1 MKENVENPME
11 NPNLFGGDMVG
22 VNFFEDEDRK
32 AIPRDDMRWPEGII
46 YYNIDDSLLDVTDLI
61 DEAMKHIHS
70 NVPCVKFRKR
80 KHEPDFVNLY
90 LGEGCFSSVGR
101 EGGQQN
107 LSLGHGCN
115 YFRTVIHEIMHVIG
129 FYHEQNRSDRDQF
142 IEIHWENIDEEKW
155 SQFRKFKESENRLL
169 TTFDFSSV
177 MLYGPN
183 AFNNNSGITM
193 SSKIAGK
200 EVVDHLQS
208 EGLSVN
214 DTISI
219 KKLYGCD
226 K

>member
-1 MKENVENPME
+1 VKENVENPME

-22 VNFFEDEDRK
+22 VNFFDDEDRK

-46 YYNIDDSLLDVTDLI
+46 YYNIDDSLIVVTDLI
-61 DEAMKHIHS
+61 DTAMKHIES
-70 NVPCVKFRKR
+70 KVQCVKFQKR
-80 KHEPDFVNLY
+80 KEEPDFVNLY
-90 LGEGCFSSVGR
+90 LGEGCSSNVGR
-101 EGGQQN
+101 AGGQQN
-107 LSLGHGCN
+107 LSLGPGCH
-115 YFRTVIHEIMHVIG
+115 YFRTVVHEIMHVTG

-142 IEIHWENIDEEKW
+142 IEIHWENIDVKKW
-155 SQFRKFKESENRLL
+155 SQFRKFNESENRLL

-177 MLYGPN
+177 MLYGPT

-200 EVVDHLQS
+200 EVVNYSQE